1 MEKAKFRHFYT
12 SSGKLV
18 EYGKSAEQN
27 EKLVASLLKERKDEI
42 VLHTKAP
49 GSPFCV
55 IRGKASAKDTR
66 ETAVVCASFSQ
77 QWKQGKKKAE
87 VHIFRTEQIAKEK
100 RSAVGS
106 FTVLGKIQKISVE
119 LELWLGIQK
128 GELRAAPRSCF
139 EKTFVK
145 MVPGKMSKDKA
156 IAEIKKKLDEEGL
169 DIKEDEIASA
179 IPAGGFKL
187 C

>member
-1 MEKAKFRHFYT
+1 MEKTKFRHFYT
-12 SSGKLV
+12 SAGKLV

-27 EKLVASLLKERKDEI
+27 EKLVSALLKERKDEI
-42 VLHTKAP
+42 VLHTKEP

-55 IRGKASAKDTR
+55 IMGKVNVKDIK

-77 QWKQGKKKAE
+77 QWKKGGKKAD
-87 VHIFRTEQIAKEK
+87 VHIFSADQIAKE
-100 RSAVGS
+100 RGSAVGS
-106 FTVLGKIQKISVE
+106 FTVLGKIRKISVE

-128 GELRAAPRSCF
+128 GKLAALPKSCL
-139 EKTFVK
+139 EKPLIK
-145 MVPGKMSKDKA
+145 LAPGKMSKEIA
-156 IAEIKKKLDEEGL
+156 IRMIKTKLDRLG
-169 DIKEDEIASA
+169 IIFKEDEIASA